1 MRNRHERKIPWA
13 QGKEPLPRK
22 TAARIFKATLLL
34 FLTGVLLFSPSSAR
48 AEDTRIAFLEFQV
61 NGKDLDDDLGVAAS
75 ELVQNVVVRN
85 SQVFVVE
92 RSQFKALAKEHEL
105 QYSALVDESTA
116 IEIGKIAGA
125 DYVVLGSVNA
135 MGSMVFLTARLVD
148 VQRGLVIEAFQVPS
162 KQGVEGLYYA
172 LGDLGTQITATLSKK
187 GIAAMN
193 PALLPTATPVPPTP
207 TPAPTSLPTPKPT
220 RPTPTPIPRPAY
232 PTATPIP
239 IDTEKSFSLGLRA
252 FNEGDRVEAVRYWQ
266 EASRAGHVEASA
278 RLGECYYH
286 GWGTS
291 LNSGKAFTLLK
302 DAAARGGSSYARG
315 VLHGI
320 DPAKFAS
327 YKKDYLALQRQGS
340 PKTPTPPS
348 FPASSPPA
356 FLTPSK
362 PSPPPSSSS
371 EEMFDRG
378 KDFYY
383 GRNGKKQDYTQAAQ
397 WYRKAAEQGHTEAQT
412 DLGYMYERGYGV
424 TKNLKTAVEW
434 YARGAQSGS
443 SVGQCNLGYMYEKGR
458 GVPKS
463 HETAVYWYR
472 KAAEQGN
479 LRGQCNLAYM
489 YEKGYGLPQNYDQA
503 VYWYRKAAERNDA
516 RGEFSLG
523 WMYEKGR
530 GVPQSYAKAAYW
542 YQRAGN
548 QGYASAEN
556 NLGCL
561 YEAGNGVSRDYAKA
575 ISCYRKAADH
585 GNEYGMF
592 NLGEVYENGT
602 GTPENLSAAISW
614 YRKAAEKGHS
624 GAKKALTRLGQKF

>member
-13 QGKEPLPRK
+13 QGKELLPRR
-22 TAARIFKATLLL
+22 TATRILGAALLL
-34 FLTGVLLFSPSSAR
+34 FLTGALLFSPSSAR

-148 VQRGLVIEAFQVPS
+148 VQQGLVIEAFQVPS

-172 LGDLGTQITATLSKK
+172 LGDLGTQITTTLSKK

-193 PALLPTATPVPPTP
+193 PALLPTATPVSPTS
-207 TPAPTSLPTPKPT
+207 TPAPTSLPTPTPT
-220 RPTPTPIPRPAY
+220 TPTPTPIPRPVP

-239 IDTEKSFSLGLRA
+239 IDAEKSFFLGLRA
-252 FNEGDRVEAVRYWQ
+252 FNEGNRVEAVCYWQ
-266 EASRAGHVEASA
+266 EASGAGHVEASA

-291 LNSGKAFTLLK
+291 RNSGKAFTLLK
-302 DAAARGGSSYARG
+302 DAAARGSGYARG

-327 YKKDYLALQRQGS
+327 YKKDYLALQQQGS
-340 PKTPTPPS
+340 PKTPVLPS
-348 FPASSPPA
+348 VPASSPPA

-362 PSPPPSSSS
+362 PATPPSLSS
-371 EEMFDRG
+371 EEMFNRG

-383 GRNGKKQDYTQAAQ
+383 GRNGKKKDYTQAAQ
-397 WYRKAAEQGHTEAQT
+397 WYRKAAEQGHAEAQT

-443 SVGQCNLGYMYEKGR
+443 PVGQCNLGYMYEKGR
-458 GVPKS
+458 GVTQN

-472 KAAEQGN
+472 QAAEQGN

-489 YEKGYGLPQNYDQA
+489 YEKGYGVPQSYDQA

-530 GVPQSYAKAAYW
+530 GVPQSYAEAAYW

-561 YEAGNGVSRDYAKA
+561 YEAGNGVPRDYAKA
-575 ISCYRKAADH
+575 ISWYRKAADH

-602 GTPENLSAAISW
+602 GTPKNLSAAISW

-624 GAKKALTRLGQKF
+624 GAKKALARLGQKP